1 MSNTGQSEQKKVIGI
16 PLSGEQ
22 LERFNRYK
30 RREFIEQDAAAGR
43 KLILERLA
51 QIDKESAGSKE
62 EVA

>member
-1 MSNTGQSEQKKVIGI
+1 MSNTDQSGQKKVIGI